1 MFPSLNAAGGI
12 GAWGTASGNTLPID
26 GNTLLL
32 AWLVNLPQLILS
44 MCYLALNNICTFLA
58 TAEEWNNFALTR
70 KGLRVSRPVGE
81 QRSTYFLQLPYR
93 LAIPLMITSGT
104 LHWLLSQ
111 SFFLVRVDFFQR
123 DSDTS
128 SGESISACGFSSFSL
143 LIFFVLG
150 FLMLCAIAWLLARRM
165 QQRMP
170 IAASCSLVISAAC
183 HPVKDEIDVH
193 IKKIRWGVTQQ
204 LGAGNIQHCAFSANS
219 VKKPGVGSLYR

>member
-1 MFPSLNAAGGI
+1 MFPGLNAGV
-12 GAWGTASGNTLPID
+12 GAWGTASGDTLPIN

-44 MCYLALNNICTFLA
+44 TCYLALNNICTFLA
-58 TAEEWNNFALTR
+58 TAEEWNNFAQTR
-70 KGLRVSRPVGE
+70 KGLRVSRPVDQ

-111 SFFLVRVDFFQR
+111 SFFLVRVDFFER
-123 DSDTS
+123 NSDIS

-143 LIFFVLG
+143 LVFFVLSSL
-150 FLMLCAIAWLLARRM
+150 LMCAITWLLARRM

-183 HPVKDEIDVH
+183 HPVKDEVDVH
-193 IKKIRWGVTQQ
+193 LKKIRWGVTQQ
-204 LGAGNIQHCAFSANS
+204 LGAGSIQHCAFSANS
-219 VKKPGVGSLYR
+219 VKKPEVGSQYQ